1 MELFKTTPDG
11 IVKCGKR
18 SQRLICNF
26 CPKIVDVI
34 FANNNHNLKQILC
47 LQLTATFKGA
57 KVVKNVDI
65 DFEIELNE
73 SPMFFAV
80 VELFIIGHLFRYSYN
95 EKTLLGRFSMSIRC
109 FKSSIICCSY

>member
-65 DFEIELNE
+65 DFETI
-73 SPMFFAV
+73 SKFDP
-80 VELFIIGHLFRYSYN
+80 
-95 EKTLLGRFSMSIRC
+95 
-109 FKSSIICCSY
+109 SSIDLRFAIISRQK